1 MKKLFYIIPLLIV
14 FITACSSEP
23 TKNTEVAKT
32 EITKTEK
39 TDVQKQESMKI
50 EVEEYLA
57 DPEQYIG
64 KELLLTGTVV
74 HVCKHDGKKLFIIG
88 KDPEKRVKFTTGK
101 DMPSFDIKWEGSKI
115 EISGIVKEQRVN
127 EAMLD
132 DMEKKVKE
140 SPEPEHKEEEE
151 HGKHEHEEGT
161 DHHHSSK
168 EDQLKNIQKL
178 REKIQKSEKGYISF
192 FSLEC
197 SKYKLLDQ

>member
-14 FITACSSEP
+14 FLTACSSEP
-23 TKNTEVAKT
+23 TKNAEVAKN

-64 KELLLTGTVV
+64 KELVLTGTVV
-74 HVCKHDGKKLFIIG
+74 HVCKNDGKKLFIIG
-88 KDPEKRVKFTTGK
+88 KNPEKRVKFTTGK

-115 EISGIVKEQRVN
+115 EICGIVKEQRIN

-132 DMEKKVKE
+132 DMEKKAKE
-140 SPEPEHKEEEE
+140 SPEPEHKAEEE
-151 HGKHEHEEGT
+151 HEKHEHEEGD

-178 REKIQKSEKGYISF
+178 REKIKKSEKGYISS